1 VVGVAHSAELRDAH
15 AGDVLEER
23 VGWAGAEDDVDE
35 DLGRRRAAASLQ
47 VAELVDEL
55 ADALVARTS

>member
-1 VVGVAHSAELRDAH
+1 
-15 AGDVLEER
+15 VLEER